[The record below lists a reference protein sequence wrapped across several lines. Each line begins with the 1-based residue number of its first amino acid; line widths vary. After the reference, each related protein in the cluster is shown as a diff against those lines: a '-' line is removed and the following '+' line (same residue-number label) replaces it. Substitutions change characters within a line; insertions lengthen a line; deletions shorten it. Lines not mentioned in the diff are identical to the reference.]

1 MRNRRLDR
9 PLQPVVS
16 DCRNL
21 AGLCQSFVQIVD
33 ANGVSFLDWSSIRL
47 STALQVEFQVLRESL
62 RYPKGRTR
70 SSVDCSRGPAHSL
83 EVRSVAPSRDDIP
96 AKKTRLRGIV
106 STMGAA
112 LAMAYGWPGSATAEK
127 IEAALARAYQNNPQ
141 LNAQRATVRQTDEG
155 VTRALS
161 GYRPTIS
168 ANASAGKGFLDAQA
182 SIPTSLLS
190 TPINVPINIR
200 TTLDTWSV
208 GVNASQNLLNAQTPN
223 RTRAAEAQVFAARET
238 LRVIEQSV
246 LLSAASVYMDV
257 LRDTANLNLQRD
269 NVRVLRQT
277 LKVTQDRYD
286 AGLVTTTD
294 VDQAQAQLAAAEA
307 SLAAAE
313 SSLMT
318 TKANYRRIIGNE
330 AQNLSPGMPV
340 DRFSPRTL
348 EAAIVQSLSQNPSV
362 TAAMYNVD
370 VAQLQVK
377 IAEAGLY
384 PTLALFGSVQQ
395 QQFIGSDF
403 DLKILNSAVL
413 TRLTVPIYQGG
424 SEYSAIR
431 QNKEA
436 VGQQRLNLDQ
446 VRDQVRANVAQYW
459 GQVQATKPQTE
470 AAERQ
475 VKYAESALNG
485 VRDEARVGQR
495 TTLDVLNAIQALLN
509 ARVSL
514 ITAQHDRVVA
524 SYNLLSAVG
533 GLSAAVMGLPVQL
546 YDPGGHY
553 HQVRDSWFG
562 IRTPD
567 GR

>member
-1 MRNRRLDR
+1 
-9 PLQPVVS
+9 
-16 DCRNL
+16 
-21 AGLCQSFVQIVD
+21 
-33 ANGVSFLDWSSIRL
+33 
-47 STALQVEFQVLRESL
+47 
-62 RYPKGRTR
+62 
-70 SSVDCSRGPAHSL
+70 
-83 EVRSVAPSRDDIP
+83 
-96 AKKTRLRGIV
+96 
-106 STMGAA
+106 
-112 LAMAYGWPGSATAEK
+112 
-127 IEAALARAYQNNPQ
+127 
-141 LNAQRATVRQTDEG
+141 
-155 VTRALS
+155 
-161 GYRPTIS
+161 
-168 ANASAGKGFLDAQA
+168 
-182 SIPTSLLS
+182 
-190 TPINVPINIR
+190 
-200 TTLDTWSV
+200 LDTWSV
-208 GVNASQNLLNAQTPN
+208 GVNASQNLFNARTPN
-223 RTRAAEAQVFAARET
+223 RTRAAEAKVFAARET
-238 LRVIEQSV
+238 LRVMEQSV

-257 LRDTANLNLQRD
+257 LRDTATLDLQRD

-307 SLAAAE
+307 SLAAAQ
-313 SSLMT
+313 SALMT
-318 TKANYRRIIGNE
+318 TNANYRRIIGSD
-330 AQNLSPGMPV
+330 AQNLSPAMPV

-348 EAAIVQSLSQNPSV
+348 EAAIAQSLSQNPSV
-362 TAAMYNVD
+362 TAAMYDVD

-384 PTLALFGSVQQ
+384 PTLALLGSVQQ
-395 QQFIGSDF
+395 FQLSGGDF
-403 DLKILNSAVL
+403 NLKVLNSGVL
-413 TRLTVPIYQGG
+413 TRLSVPIYQGG

-459 GQVQATKPQTE
+459 GQVQATKAQTE

-524 SYNLLSAVG
+524 SYNLLSGVG
-533 GLSAAVMGLPVQL
+533 RLSAAVMALPVQF
-546 YDPGGHY
+546 YDPSVHY

-562 IRTPD
+562 VRTPD

>member
-1 MRNRRLDR
+1 M
-9 PLQPVVS
+9 
-16 DCRNL
+16 
-21 AGLCQSFVQIVD
+21 
-33 ANGVSFLDWSSIRL
+33 L
-47 STALQVEFQVLRESL
+47 STALQVEFAVLRESL

-70 SSVDCSRGPAHSL
+70 SSADGSRGTARSL
-83 EVRSVAPSRDDIP
+83 ELGPVAPARHDIP
-96 AKKTRLRGIV
+96 AKKIRLRGIV
-106 STMGAA
+106 RTMSAA
-112 LAMAYGWPGSATAEK
+112 LAMTYGWPGTATAEK
-127 IEAALARAYQNNPQ
+127 IEAALARAYRNNPQ

-155 VTRALS
+155 VAQALS
-161 GYRPTIS
+161 GYRPTVS
-168 ANASAGKGFLDAQA
+168 GNASTGKLFLDAEA
-182 SIPTSLLS
+182 SIPSLVS
-190 TPINVPINIR
+190 TPLNIR

-208 GVNASQNLLNAQTPN
+208 GVNASQNLLNARTPN
-223 RTRAAEAQVFAARET
+223 QTRAAEAKVFAARET

-257 LRDTANLNLQRD
+257 LRDTANFDLQRD
-269 NVRVLRQT
+269 NVRVLRET
-277 LKVTQDRYD
+277 LKVTQDRYE

-294 VDQAQAQLAAAEA
+294 VDQAQAQLAAGEA

-313 SSLMT
+313 STLIT
-318 TKANYRRIIGNE
+318 TKANYRRIIGND
-330 AQNLSPGMPV
+330 AQNLSPAMPV

-348 EAAIVQSLSQNPSV
+348 EAAIAQSLSENPSV
-362 TAAMYNVD
+362 TAAMYDVD

-384 PTLALFGSVQQ
+384 PTLALHGGVQQ

-403 DLKILNSAVL
+403 TLKLLTSAVL
-413 TRLTVPIYQGG
+413 ARLTVPIYQGG

-446 VRDQVRANVAQYW
+446 VRDQVRANGAQYW
-459 GQVQATKPQTE
+459 GQVQATKAQTE

-533 GLSAAVMGLPVQL
+533 RLSAAVMGLPVQL
-546 YDPGGHY
+546 YDPGVHY
-553 HQVRDSWFG
+553 QQVRDSWFG
-562 IRTPD
+562 VRTPD

>member
-1 MRNRRLDR
+1 M
-9 PLQPVVS
+9 
-16 DCRNL
+16 
-21 AGLCQSFVQIVD
+21 
-33 ANGVSFLDWSSIRL
+33 L
-47 STALQVEFQVLRESL
+47 STALQVEFAVLREFL
-62 RYPKGRTR
+62 RYPKGPQR
-70 SSVDCSRGPAHSL
+70 SYADCSRGPARSL
-83 EVRSVAPSRDDIP
+83 EVGAVTPACHDIQ
-96 AKKTRLRGIV
+96 AKKIRLRGIV
-106 STMGAA
+106 RTMGAA

-155 VTRALS
+155 VAQALS
-161 GYRPTIS
+161 GYRPTVS
-168 ANASAGKGFLDAQA
+168 ADATAGKGFLDAQA
-182 SIPTSLLS
+182 SIPTNLLS

-208 GVNASQNLLNAQTPN
+208 GVNASQNLFNARTPN
-223 RTRAAEAQVFAARET
+223 RTRAAEAKVFAARET

-257 LRDTANLNLQRD
+257 LRDTATLDLQRD

-313 SSLMT
+313 SALMT
-318 TKANYRRIIGNE
+318 TKANYRRIIGSD
-330 AQNLSPGMPV
+330 AQSLSPAMPV

-348 EAAIVQSLSQNPSV
+348 EAAIAQSLSQNPSV
-362 TAAMYNVD
+362 TAAMYDVD

-384 PTLALFGSVQQ
+384 PTLALLGSVQQ
-395 QQFIGSDF
+395 FQLSGGDF
-403 DLKILNSAVL
+403 NLKVLNSGVL
-413 TRLTVPIYQGG
+413 TRLSVPIYQGG

-459 GQVQATKPQTE
+459 GQVQATKAQTE

-524 SYNLLSAVG
+524 SYNLLSGVG
-533 GLSAAVMGLPVQL
+533 RLSAAVMALPVQF
-546 YDPGGHY
+546 YDPSVHY

-562 IRTPD
+562 VRTPD

>member
-1 MRNRRLDR
+1 MMLTT
-9 PLQPVVS
+9 
-16 DCRNL
+16 
-21 AGLCQSFVQIVD
+21 G
-33 ANGVSFLDWSSIRL
+33 
-47 STALQVEFQVLRESL
+47 LQVEFGVLR
-62 RYPKGRTR
+62 RTR
-70 SSVDCSRGPAHSL
+70 SPADSSRGVAFAAPSLEDGAVAPAHQ
-83 EVRSVAPSRDDIP
+83 AIQ
-96 AKKTRLRGIV
+96 AKRIRRKGTIRAM
-106 STMGAA
+106 SAA
-112 LAMAYGWPGSATAEK
+112 LAMTYGCPGSATAEK

-155 VTRALS
+155 VAQALS
-161 GYRPTIS
+161 GYRPTVS
-168 ANASAGKGFLDAQA
+168 ADASAGKGFLDAQA

-190 TPINVPINIR
+190 MPINVPINIR

-223 RTRAAEAQVFAARET
+223 RTRAAEARVFAARET

-257 LRDTANLNLQRD
+257 LRDAANLNLQRD
-269 NVRVLRQT
+269 NVRVLQET
-277 LKVTQDRYD
+277 LKVTQDRYN

-313 SSLMT
+313 SALMT
-318 TKANYRRIIGNE
+318 TKANYRRIIGND
-330 AQNLSPGMPV
+330 AQNLSPAMPV
-340 DRFSPRTL
+340 DRFSPRTS
-348 EAAIVQSLSQNPSV
+348 EAAIAQSLLANPSV
-362 TAAMYNVD
+362 TAAMYDVD

-384 PTLALFGSVQQ
+384 PTLALLGGVQQ
-395 QQFIGSDF
+395 LQLIGSDF
-403 DLKILNSAVL
+403 NLKILNSTVL
-413 TRLTVPIYQGG
+413 TRLTVPLYQGG
-424 SEYSAIR
+424 KEYSAIR

-459 GQVQATKPQTE
+459 GQVQATKAQTE

-533 GLSAAVMGLPVQL
+533 RLSAAVMGLPVQF
-546 YDPGGHY
+546 YDPGVHY
-553 HQVRDSWFG
+553 HQVRDAWFG
-562 IRTPD
+562 VRTPD